1 MNFKEYESI
10 INKEEVSPAYFE
22 NVALKNDKKIRY
34 NDHFST
40 IAKPS
45 IEKIVVHRKEKLKAA
60 RKLPIIT
67 KYRKPKDEPPIA
79 DNTNSMKTII
89 GCHLGAL
96 SNLEI
101 KEKLE

>member
-22 NVALKNDKKIRY
+22 NVALKNDKKIRH

-40 IAKPS
+40 IDKPS